1 MKKKISIQ
9 NCILW
14 VGIFFLFSSCAS
26 YQSKISQ
33 SRELLKQGKFEDA
46 LPKLKELAE
55 KPGDDQ
61 LVFLME
67 YGTALQMAGQ
77 YKESNAIFL
86 RADKLSEQVDYHSVS
101 NIALATV
108 GSESMI
114 QYKGDSYE
122 KLFINISLA
131 VNFIMLGQFD
141 DAMVEARRITEK
153 VNKFRLDGRQDYEQN
168 PFANYLAAMLWEADQ
183 KYDDAYISYE
193 AAYKLDGTNPS
204 LPGDLI
210 RAAKKARRDEAYKKW
225 KKEFPNVK
233 EDADWYDKSKG
244 QIVVLIE
251 QGWGPRKRPSPGEHR
266 FPKLYPLASNT
277 QGVKVEVRAENE
289 TAGNPLEQGDSRM
302 VYDVEKVAI
311 QTLDADIGWLVA
323 RRVGALA
330 GKAVLA
336 DQIRQK
342 NELLGM
348 IAWIGMN
355 LSDQADLRQ
364 WSTLPQTIQI
374 ARFWVKPGT
383 YRLNMKGLT
392 GPGAVTGE
400 QKDGVMV
407 QVKPGRSSFT
417 FWRPVQ

>member
-1 MKKKISIQ
+1 MNQKISIQ
-9 NCILW
+9 KLILW

-33 SRELLKQGKFEDA
+33 PRELLKQGKFEEA

-61 LVFLME
+61 LVFMME

-77 YKESNAIFL
+77 YKESNTVFL
-86 RADKLSEQVDYHSVS
+86 RADKLSEEVDYHSVS

-108 GSESMI
+108 GSETMI

-122 KLFINISLA
+122 KLFINVSLA
-131 VNFIMLGQFD
+131 LNYIMLGQFD

-153 VNKFRLDGRQDYEQN
+153 VNKFRLDGRKDYEQN

-193 AAYKLDGTNPS
+193 ASYKLDGSNPS
-204 LPGDLI
+204 LPEDLV
-210 RAAKKARRDEAYKKW
+210 RSAKKARRQDTYKKW
-225 KKEFPNVK
+225 KDEFPNVK
-233 EDADWYDKSKG
+233 ENPDWYDKNKG

-251 QGWGPRKRPSPGEHR
+251 QGWGPRKRPAPGSPR
-266 FPKLYPLASNT
+266 FPKLYPVASNT
-277 QGVKVEVRAENE
+277 QSVKVEVLPEGAEKP
-289 TAGNPLEQGDSRM
+289 APLDQANSRM
-302 VYDVEKVAI
+302 VYNVEKVAI
-311 QTLDADIGWLVA
+311 QTLDADMGWLAA

-330 GKAVLA
+330 GKAVVA

-342 NELLGM
+342 NELLGF
-348 IAWIGMN
+348 IAWVGMN
-355 LSDQADLRQ
+355 VSDQADLRQ

-383 YRLNMKGLT
+383 YRLNLEGLT
-392 GPGAVTGE
+392 GSATPTGE
-400 QKDGVMV
+400 KRDGVV
-407 QVKPGRSSFT
+407 IQVKPGRSSFT